1 MPAPCSARRCTGP
14 ATRHQPR
21 GDMNLL
27 DRLST
32 RTRRPV
38 AYATVLLAGSALALV
53 LSIATGMRPAA
64 ARSTGSTVPQ
74 PAPPAGTPAV
84 FDQVQLGLVNGA

>member
-1 MPAPCSARRCTGP
+1 
-14 ATRHQPR
+14 
-21 GDMNLL
+21 MNLL

-32 RTRRPV
+32 RMRRPG

-53 LSIATGMRPAA
+53 LTIATGMRPAA
-64 ARSTGSTVPQ
+64 ARSAGSTAPQ
-74 PAPPAGTPAV
+74 PTPPAGAPTV